1 MITVRRDAVRT
12 QGRAPEGGGD
22 QQSRRGCQMRHF
34 CHRKHFEIT
43 GHTKPTFPCQQ
54 HSCRNAKVVPA
65 STVVTDRNSSVLK
78 VSLAAR
84 QCQRL
89 RSTKV
94 SIRSRSSACSRLVST
109 ERPHRNLSVRRIRP
123 HSECP
128 RSTFGPIENGSTRS
142 RHRLNHG
149 KLADSSGDPRITEDC
164 GHDEPTASGSR

>member
-12 QGRAPEGGGD
+12 QGRAPKGGGD
-22 QQSRRGCQMRHF
+22 QRDHEAVGSSSQLEARFQSRRGCQM
-34 CHRKHFEIT
+34 
-43 GHTKPTFPCQQ
+43 Q

-65 STVVTDRNSSVLK
+65 STVVTGRNSSVLK

-109 ERPHRNLSVRRIRP
+109 ERPHRNLTVRRIAGRRGDRRREFITKWAKVVKF
-123 HSECP
+123 S
-128 RSTFGPIENGSTRS
+128 GA
-142 RHRLNHG
+142 
-149 KLADSSGDPRITEDC
+149 KLD
-164 GHDEPTASGSR
+164 

>member
-54 HSCRNAKVVPA
+54 HPCHNAKVVPA
-65 STVVTDRNSSVLK
+65 STVVTGRNSSVLK

-109 ERPHRNLSVRRIRP
+109 ERPHRNLTDMRIPIGSMTGRLIHVITAIPACPVRP
-123 HSECP
+123 KGGHSANARAYEYMP
-128 RSTFGPIENGSTRS
+128 
-142 RHRLNHG
+142 
-149 KLADSSGDPRITEDC
+149 
-164 GHDEPTASGSR
+164 